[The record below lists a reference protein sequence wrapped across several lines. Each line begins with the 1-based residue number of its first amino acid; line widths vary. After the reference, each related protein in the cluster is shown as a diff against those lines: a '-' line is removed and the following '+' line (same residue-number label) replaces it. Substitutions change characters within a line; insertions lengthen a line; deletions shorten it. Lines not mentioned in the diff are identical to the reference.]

1 MSLLSRK
8 VNTMTTIIYQDVID
22 ACLLAAQKL
31 YKTRDPHCKRTWR
44 VRIDGATAGI
54 RKDDRT
60 IDLTLPFLPLDARLT
75 REERDLWIGY
85 VLHELGHTFFTD
97 FNAWRMAVHEGLHD
111 LVNGLE
117 DPRIEAQVLTC
128 GVATNARALLENLTN
143 QKLSENLAAGY
154 DPANMGALSYTLA
167 IYGRKQVG
175 FNIAA
180 PALDNKT
187 AAALAWIWPRLKA
200 CANTLDVLVLAR
212 DVDAWRKTKQ
222 QQQPQDQESP
232 QETKDQDGD
241 QDDQDKQD
249 AQDQDQDGDQDKQD
263 EPNDQDDQ
271 DGDQEDA
278 QDSVNGKG
286 GANDQ
291 DAPQTPTIA
300 PGVEPNLDKQAEEIL
315 KRCKPRPIGQD
326 GADMD
331 LASIPR
337 TMPKLTEKTKRFSSM
352 DNLDKLFPSTA
363 KLKADLTRLVKS
375 PAKIDTQH
383 GLLSGRLDR
392 RAFGRIAGGATNVF
406 ARRQFTE
413 GTNAAVAV
421 VLDGSGSM
429 KGMGETFAAAMAIA
443 IGDAMDRAAVP
454 FEISR
459 TGRAASGRGDP
470 VIDIMKPYA
479 VAWRKRR
486 DMVPM
491 MADYDGTCNLV
502 GAMAAAG
509 RLKQVRGVTRRILF
523 VLSDGMDCY
532 SNSAWIRAQQLWA
545 RGGIETIGIGLLHN
559 VGPVFKEHVNVYDP
573 HQLAREGLGLLSRK
587 LKSAA

>member
-1 MSLLSRK
+1 
-8 VNTMTTIIYQDVID
+8 MTTIIYQDVID

-31 YKTRDPHCKRTWR
+31 YKTREPNCKRTWR

-459 TGRAASGRGDP
+459 TGRAAVGRGDP

-491 MADYDGTCNLV
+491 MAGYDGTCNLV

-545 RGGIETIGIGLLHN
+545 RDGIETIGIGLLHN

-587 LKSAA
+587 LRAAA

>member
-1 MSLLSRK
+1 
-8 VNTMTTIIYQDVID
+8 MTNIIYQDVID

-31 YKTRDPHCKRTWR
+31 YKTREPNCKRTWR

-97 FNAWRMAVHEGLHD
+97 FTAWRMAVHDGLHD

-154 DPANMGALSYTLA
+154 TPANMAALSYTLA
-167 IYGRKQVG
+167 VYGRAALG

-180 PALDNKT
+180 PALDKAT
-187 AAALAWIWPRLKA
+187 ESALAWIWPRLEA
-200 CANTLDVLVLAR
+200 CANTFDVLALAR

-222 QQQPQDQESP
+222 DDQGAQGNGAQDQ
-232 QETKDQDGD
+232 DD

-249 AQDQDQDGDQDKQD
+249 AQDQDQGDQDQGDDQDKQD
-263 EPNDQDDQ
+263 DQDDDQDDQ
-271 DGDQEDA
+271 DDA

-291 DAPQTPTIA
+291 DAPQAPAIA

-337 TMPKLTEKTKRFSSM
+337 TMPKLTEKTKRLSSM

-459 TGRAASGRGDP
+459 TGRAAVGRGDP

-491 MADYDGTCNLV
+491 MAGYDGTCNLV

-532 SNSAWIRAQQLWA
+532 SNSAWIRAQQLWE
-545 RGGIETIGIGLLHN
+545 RDGIETIGIGLLHN

-587 LKSAA
+587 LRAAA